1 MRIRNTAAAG
11 IAAMVAATLALT
23 GCSSTGGAK
32 ATETSATAS
41 DGSASAG
48 AGAGSGGTV
57 ATTPRYKVWFIT
69 HGAPGDTFW
78 DTVRKGAEAAAA
90 KDNIDLNYVANPDPA
105 GQAQAVQ
112 QAVDAKVAGIA
123 VTLAKP
129 DAMKGAVQNAVK
141 ANIPV
146 TGLNGGLDVW
156 KSFGL
161 KGYFGQDES
170 VAGEAVGTKLNDEGS
185 KHAICV
191 IHEQGNVGLESR
203 CAGIKKT
210 FKGTVENL
218 QVDGTNISGVQSAI
232 TAKLQASKDVDRI
245 ITLGAQFAL
254 AGVQSVKDAG
264 SSAKIGTFDTNALL
278 LSAIQ
283 AGTVEWAIDQQPYL
297 QGYLAVDSLW
307 LYLTNGDVVGGGL
320 PVLTGPAFIDKTNVE
335 ALVKYAKAGTR

>member
-1 MRIRNTAAAG
+1 MRIRNKTVAG
-11 IAAMVAATLALT
+11 VAVVVAATLALA

-32 ATETSATAS
+32 ATETTAA
-41 DGSASAG
+41 ASTSGAAAG
-48 AGAGSGGTV
+48 AGGTLPS
-57 ATTPRYKVWFIT
+57 TPRYKIWFIT

-78 DTVRKGAEAAAA
+78 DIVRKGAEAAAA
-90 KDNIDLNYVANPDPA
+90 KDNIELNYVANPDPA

-112 QAVDAKVAGIA
+112 QAVDAKVNGIA

-129 DAMKGAVQNAVK
+129 DAMKGAVQNAVAAK
-141 ANIPV
+141 IPV

-161 KGYFGQDES
+161 SGYFGQDES
-170 VAGEAVGTKLNDEGS
+170 VAGEAVGTKLNGEGA
-185 KHAICV
+185 KHAVCV
-191 IHEQGNVGLESR
+191 IQEQGNVGLESR

-218 QVDGTNISGVQSAI
+218 QVDGQNISGVQSAI
-232 TAKLQASKDVDRI
+232 AAKLQTSKDVDRVI
-245 ITLGAQFAL
+245 ALGAPYAL
-254 AGVQSVKDAG
+254 AAVQSVKDAG
-264 SSAKIGTFDTNALL
+264 SSAKVATFDTNALL
-278 LSAIQ
+278 LAAIQ

-307 LYLTNGDVVGGGL
+307 LYLSNGDVVGGGL

-335 ALVKYAKAGTR
+335 ALVGYAKAGTR

>member
-1 MRIRNTAAAG
+1 MRIRNKAVAG
-11 IAAMVAATLALT
+11 IAALVATALAVT

-32 ATETSATAS
+32 ATETTSSAAS
-41 DGSASAG
+41 SGASG
-48 AGAGSGGTV
+48 ASAGSGGTLPS
-57 ATTPRYKVWFIT
+57 TPRYKVWFIT

-78 DTVRKGAEAAAA
+78 DIVRKGAEAAAA
-90 KDNIDLNYVANPDPA
+90 KDNIELNYVANPDPA

-112 QAVDAKVAGIA
+112 QAVDAKVNGIA

-185 KHAICV
+185 KHVVCV

-254 AGVQSVKDAG
+254 AAVQSVKDAG

-278 LSAIQ
+278 LDAIK

-307 LYLTNGDVVGGGL
+307 LYLSNGDVVGGGL
-320 PVLTGPAFIDKTNVE
+320 PVLTGPAFIDKSNVE
-335 ALVKYAKAGTR
+335 ALAGYAKAGTR

>member
-1 MRIRNTAAAG
+1 MRIRNKAAGVAAVIAAAL
-11 IAAMVAATLALT
+11 VLT
-23 GCSSTGGAK
+23 SCSSTGGAK
-32 ATETSATAS
+32 ATETSSTA
-41 DGSASAG
+41 ASG
-48 AGAGSGGTV
+48 TSAGSGGTV
-57 ATTPRYKVWFIT
+57 PSTPRYKVWFIT
-69 HGAPGDTFW
+69 HGAQGDTFW
-78 DTVRKGAEAAAA
+78 DIVRKGAEAAAA
-90 KDNIDLNYVANPDPA
+90 KDNIELNYIGNADPA

-112 QAVDAKVAGIA
+112 QAVDAKVNGIA

-129 DAMKGAVQNAVK
+129 DAMKGAVANAVK

-185 KHAICV
+185 KHVVCV

-203 CAGIKKT
+203 CDGIKKT
-210 FKGTVENL
+210 FKGKVENL

-232 TAKLQASKDVDRI
+232 TAKLQTSKDVDRV

-254 AGVQSVKDAG
+254 AAVQSVKDAG

-278 LSAIQ
+278 LAAIQ

-297 QGYLAVDSLW
+297 QGYLAVDALW
-307 LYLTNGDVVGGGL
+307 LYLTNGDVVGGGQ

-335 ALVKYAKAGTR
+335 ALVGYAKAGTR

>member
-1 MRIRNTAAAG
+1 MRIRITTAAG
-11 IAAMVAATLALT
+11 IAAAVVATLALT

-32 ATETSATAS
+32 ATETSSAAASGAAT
-41 DGSASAG
+41 GS
-48 AGAGSGGTV
+48 GSGGTV
-57 ATTPRYKVWFIT
+57 PSTPRYKVWFIT

-78 DTVRKGAEAAAA
+78 DIVRKGAEAAAA
-90 KDNIDLNYVANPDPA
+90 KDNIELNYIANPDPA

-129 DAMKGAVQNAVK
+129 DAMKGAVQNAVAAK
-141 ANIPV
+141 IPV

-170 VAGEAVGTKLNDEGS
+170 VAGEAVGTKLNEEGS
-185 KHAICV
+185 KHAVCV

-232 TAKLQASKDVDRI
+232 TAKLQTSKDVDRV

-254 AGVQSVKDAG
+254 AAVQSVKDAG

-278 LSAIQ
+278 LAAIQ
-283 AGTVEWAIDQQPYL
+283 GGTVEWAIDQQPYL

-307 LYLTNGDVVGGGL
+307 LYLSNGDVVGGGL
-320 PVLTGPAFIDKTNVE
+320 PVLTGPAFIDKTNVD
-335 ALVKYAKAGTR
+335 ALVGYAKAGTR